1 MSNFRELLKQAK
13 AQVGEVEP
21 EQVKARLDGT
31 SPLRLLDVREEE
43 ETANGIVPGAATL
56 SRAHFESRVED
67 VLPDKAAEVV
77 VYCQSGV
84 RSVFAARTL
93 QELGYQNVTSMR
105 GGFLRWKDLGYPFE
119 VPRSLDRGQRGRY
132 SRHLI
137 LPEVGEAGQL
147 RFLNAKVLCV
157 GAGGLG
163 SPALLYL
170 AAAGIGTIGIVDS
183 DVVEENNLQRQV
195 VHNTERLGTLKA
207 ESAKAT
213 IEALNPDVNVVVH
226 PLRLDATNARD
237 VLAGYDVVLDGT
249 DNFDARY
256 VINDAAVALRIPVIH
271 GSIFRFEGMA
281 STFVPFEGP
290 CYSCLYP
297 EAPPPELAPSCSEA
311 GVLGVLPGIV
321 GSLQAN
327 EVLKLVGGYG
337 EPLVGRL
344 MIFDARSTRFSE
356 VRVRRD
362 PACPVC
368 GEAAQAAALASETEE
383 PERHLKAAGTPA
395 A

>member
-1 MSNFRELLKQAK
+1 MSNFRDLLKQVK
-13 AQVGEVEP
+13 AEVGEVTAE
-21 EQVKARLDGT
+21 EVKARLEGT
-31 SPLRLLDVREEE
+31 KPVVTLDVRSEN
-43 ETANGIVPGAATL
+43 ETANGILPGAVVLT
-56 SRAHFESRVED
+56 RDHFESRAED
-67 VLPDKAAEVV
+67 TLPDKAAEIV

-84 RSVFAARTL
+84 RSAFAARTL
-93 QELGYQNVTSMR
+93 RELGYENVTSMK
-105 GGFLRWKDLGYPFE
+105 GGFLRWKDLGFDFDI
-119 VPRSLDRGQRGRY
+119 PRVLDQSQRGRY

-147 RFLNAKVLCV
+147 KFLESKVLCV

-183 DVVEENNLQRQV
+183 DVVEENNLQRQI
-195 VHNTERLGTLKA
+195 VHNTERLGVLKA
-207 ESAKAT
+207 ESAKET
-213 IEALNPDVNVVVH
+213 ISALNPDVNVIVH
-226 PLRLDATNARD
+226 AVRLDASNAQEIMS
-237 VLAGYDVVLDGT
+237 GYDVVIDGT

-256 VINDAAVALRIPVIH
+256 VINDAAVALRKPVVH

-290 CYSCLYP
+290 CYRCLYP
-297 EAPPPELAPSCSEA
+297 EAPPAELAPTCSEA

-321 GSLQAN
+321 GCLQAN
-327 EVLKLVGGYG
+327 EALKLVADYG

-344 MIFDARSTRFSE
+344 LIFDAQKTTFGE
-356 VRVRRD
+356 VKVRRD
-362 PACPVC
+362 PACPTC
-368 GEAAQAAALASETEE
+368 GEAAQPAAAE
-383 PERHLKAAGTPA
+383 PRHLRAAGTPA